1 MPPRKSPTAQ
11 DKPFTFKSKTG
22 ARVTIPSN
30 VVFDPDPDLVVEV
43 SDAQQSGN
51 ELAMA
56 AATWKMVK
64 SGFPDDVASKLKIKL
79 SEIEAFTEAYFKHTG
94 VSIPK

>member
-22 ARVTIPSN
+22 NVITIPSKVN
-30 VVFDPDPDLVVEV
+30 FDPDPDLVVAVDE
-43 SDAQQSGN
+43 AQASGS
-51 ELAMA
+51 ELAIA
-56 AATWKMVK
+56 AATWRMVK
-64 SGFPDDVASKLKIKL
+64 SGFPDEIAEKLKIKL
-79 SEIEAFTEAYFKHTG
+79 SEMEKFTTAYFTHTG